1 MTITPPIALDLKDVA
16 QAVAAPGP
24 APASP
29 QAMERFNAIMQA
41 DTAQQATA
49 AIPAGA
55 TEAAAAATSPGPLSL
70 GTQILGG
77 LQKTAGE
84 VSGQW
89 TSITEQLGKASTATP
104 NIADL
109 LQVQTQLLQ
118 VSVQYELVGKAI
130 SKSTQNIDTMVRM
143 Q

>member
-1 MTITPPIALDLKDVA
+1 MNVTPLIPLDLKDTA
-16 QAVAAPGP
+16 QAAAAP
-24 APASP
+24 APASN

-41 DTAQQATA
+41 SPSDTAGSVTPA
-49 AIPAGA
+49 AISDTTAPAM
-55 TEAAAAATSPGPLSL
+55 PHGPLSL
-70 GTQILGG
+70 GNQILGS

-84 VSGQW
+84 VQGQW
-89 TSITEQLGKASTATP
+89 TSISDQLGKTSTATP

-118 VSVQYELVGKAI
+118 VSIHYELVGKAI
-130 SKSTQNIDTMVRM
+130 AKSTQNIDTMVRM